1 MDICLNNDISTLCG
15 KKYGVSGAGAHTYG
29 THVLGFTKVM
39 VPTMYVH
46 VCCHLQS
53 INIRSQCN
61 T

>member
-39 VPTMYVH
+39 GTYNVRTCMLSLTVH
-46 VCCHLQS
+46 
-53 INIRSQCN
+53 
-61 T
+61 